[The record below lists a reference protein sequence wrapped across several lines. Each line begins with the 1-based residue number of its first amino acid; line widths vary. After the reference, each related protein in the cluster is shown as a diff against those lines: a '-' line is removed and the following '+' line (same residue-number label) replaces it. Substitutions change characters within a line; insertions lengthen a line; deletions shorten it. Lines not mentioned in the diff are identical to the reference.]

1 MENGHIESFNG
12 KLRDE
17 CLNVELFYSMAAA
30 RQKLERWRRD
40 YNEVR
45 PHSSLGRIPPN
56 RFASQL
62 QNQQP
67 QTVNFSLSPGLIL
80 EGKVKQIGLSELC
93 QKKAGFSEFF
103 HFGETR
109 KTLVK
114 IGGRGGI

>member
-1 MENGHIESFNG
+1 MRADAVGAENGHIESFNG

-40 YNEVR
+40 YNEIR

-67 QTVNFSLSPGLIL
+67 
-80 EGKVKQIGLSELC
+80 
-93 QKKAGFSEFF
+93 
-103 HFGETR
+103 
-109 KTLVK
+109 
-114 IGGRGGI
+114 